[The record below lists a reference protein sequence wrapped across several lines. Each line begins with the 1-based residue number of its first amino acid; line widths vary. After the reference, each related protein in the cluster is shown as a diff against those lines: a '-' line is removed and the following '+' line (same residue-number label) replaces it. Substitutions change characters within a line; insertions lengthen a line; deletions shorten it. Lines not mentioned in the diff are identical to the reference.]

1 MRFAAL
7 ATLAVA
13 SSALRT
19 ENKIEPDYVTLAEI
33 NWPAEDEF
41 AMMSE
46 EDKFKFLNSLKTAWN
61 LAKKGATLVKKYG
74 P

>member
-19 ENKIEPDYVTLAEI
+19 ENKIEPDYVTLAET
-33 NWPAEDEF
+33 NWPTEDEF

-46 EDKFKFLNSLKTAWN
+46 EEKFKFMNSLKKAWA